1 MADSSLFPYR
11 MRLPLVRVTM
21 LAALLWTAGCA
32 TTSTAPPPSEPHSV
46 VLISIDGLPAS
57 ALGQGNT
64 PHLDALA
71 AAGTHAAWMNPSYP
85 VLTFPN
91 HFTLVTGLRPDRHGI
106 IHNSMRDDAVGG
118 FKVADKAAGADARW
132 WQGEPIWNTAEKA
145 GLRTA
150 IWAWPGSAAPIDGRR
165 PTRWVPYSPE
175 ISAADRADQVAGWMT
190 EPVAT
195 RPRLAALYFE
205 RVDNVGHEKG
215 PGAPETLAAIREVD
229 AAVGR
234 VVQALDAHGLRATTD
249 VVVVS
254 DHGMAPVRPDQYI
267 ALEDMATIEQAEA
280 VSTGQVIGFNPRA
293 GHKADAEQRL
303 LGRHDHYECWRKQDL
318 PARWHYG
325 THPRVPAI
333 VCQFDEGWNGLP
345 AAQLRRA
352 PEEKLNR
359 GSHGYDNALPSMRAV
374 FIAAGPSFRRGTTL
388 PAFDNVDVY
397 PLLAELLGLAPA
409 RNDGDAATFT
419 PVLTPRTAPAH

>member
-1 MADSSLFPYR
+1 
-11 MRLPLVRVTM
+11 MRLPLVRVSV
-21 LAALLWTAGCA
+21 LAALLWTAGC
-32 TTSTAPPPSEPHSV
+32 TSTSSTRSTPATPVEPHSV
-46 VLISIDGLPAS
+46 VLISIDGLPAN
-57 ALGQGNT
+57 ALGRGDT
-64 PHLDALA
+64 PTLDRLSRR
-71 AAGTHAAWMNPSYP
+71 GVHAEWMNPSYP

-150 IWAWPGSAAPIDGRR
+150 IWAWPGHAAPIEGLR
-165 PTRWVPYSPE
+165 PTRSVPYSPE
-175 ISAADRADQVAGWMT
+175 ISSAARADQVAAWMT
-190 EPVAT
+190 EPAAT
-195 RPRLAALYFE
+195 RPRLAALYLE
-205 RVDNVGHEKG
+205 RVDNIGHEKG
-215 PGAPETLAAIREVD
+215 PDAPETHAAIREVD
-229 AAVGR
+229 AAIGR
-234 VVQALDAHGLRATTD
+234 ILQALDTHGLRATTD

-254 DHGMAPVRPDQYI
+254 DHGMAAVRPDQYI
-267 ALEDMATIEQAEA
+267 AIEDMATIEQAEA

-293 GHKADAEQRL
+293 GHEASTATRL

-318 PARWHYG
+318 PVRWHYG

-345 AAQLRRA
+345 AEQLRRV
-352 PEEKLNR
+352 PKDRLNR

-374 FIAAGPSFRRGTTL
+374 FIAAGPSFRPGTTL

-397 PLLAELLGLAPA
+397 PLLTELLSLTPAP
-409 RNDGDAATFT
+409 NDGTLHTFT
-419 PVLTPRTAPAH
+419 PALVPRATPAH

>member
-1 MADSSLFPYR
+1 
-11 MRLPLVRVTM
+11 MRLPLVRVTV
-21 LAALLWTAGCA
+21 LAALLWTAGC
-32 TTSTAPPPSEPHSV
+32 TTTPSAPSTTPPAPHSV

-57 ALGQGNT
+57 ALGRGNT
-64 PHLDALA
+64 PTLDRLA
-71 AAGTHAAWMNPSYP
+71 REGVRAHWMNPSYP

-118 FKVADKAAGADARW
+118 FKVTDKAAGADARW
-132 WQGEPIWNTAEKA
+132 WQGEPIWNTAGQA

-150 IWAWPGSAAPIDGRR
+150 VWAWPGNAAPINGLR

-175 ISAADRADQVAGWMT
+175 IDSAARADQVAAWMT
-190 EPVAT
+190 EPPAT
-195 RPRLAALYFE
+195 RPHLAALYIE

-215 PGAPETLAAIREVD
+215 PDAPETRAAIREVD
-229 AAVGR
+229 AAVAR
-234 VVQALDAHGLRATTD
+234 IVQALDARGLRASTD
-249 VVVVS
+249 IVVVS

-267 ALEDMATIEQAEA
+267 AIEDMATIEQAEA

-293 GHKADAEQRL
+293 GHEASTAKRL

-325 THPRVPAI
+325 AHPRVPAI
-333 VCQFDEGWNGLP
+333 VCQFDEGWNGVP
-345 AAQLRRA
+345 VGQLARVPTDR
-352 PEEKLNR
+352 LNR
-359 GSHGYDNALPSMRAV
+359 GSHGYDNTLPSMRAV
-374 FIAAGPSFRRGTTL
+374 FVAAGPSFRQGITL

-397 PLLAELLGLAPA
+397 PLLATLLGITPA
-409 RNDGDAATFT
+409 HNDGSTDVFT
-419 PVLTPRTAPAH
+419 PALMPRTGAAH

>member
-1 MADSSLFPYR
+1 
-11 MRLPLVRVTM
+11 MRLPLVRVTV
-21 LAALLWTAGCA
+21 LAALLGMAGCTTPSTHPTPA
-32 TTSTAPPPSEPHSV
+32 TPVDPHSV
-46 VLISIDGLPAS
+46 VLISVDGLPAS
-57 ALGQGNT
+57 ALGRGNT
-64 PHLDALA
+64 PVLDALA
-71 AAGTHAAWMNPSYP
+71 REGVRAAWMNPSYP

-106 IHNSMRDDAVGG
+106 IHNSMRDETVGG

-132 WQGEPIWNTAEKA
+132 WQGEPIWNTAGKA

-150 IWAWPGSAAPIDGRR
+150 VWAWPGNAAPIEGLR

-175 ISAADRADQVAGWMT
+175 INSAARADQVAAWMT
-190 EPVAT
+190 EPPAT
-195 RPRLAALYFE
+195 RPHLAALYIE
-205 RVDNVGHEKG
+205 RVDNVGHEQG
-215 PGAPETLAAIREVD
+215 PEAPETQAAIREVD
-229 AAVGR
+229 AAIGR
-234 VVQALDAHGLRATTD
+234 IVQALDAHGLRASTD
-249 VVVVS
+249 IVVVS

-267 ALEDMATIEQAEA
+267 AIEDMATIEQAEA

-293 GHKADAEQRL
+293 GHEASTAQRL
-303 LGRHDHYECWRKQDL
+303 LGRHDHYTCWRKHDL

-333 VCQFDEGWNGLP
+333 VCQFDEGWNALP
-345 AAQLRRA
+345 AEQLARTPKDR
-352 PEEKLNR
+352 LNR

-374 FIAAGPSFRRGTTL
+374 FVAAGPSFRRGATL

-397 PLLAELLGLAPA
+397 PLLAKLLGVTPA
-409 RNDGDAATFT
+409 RNDGSADVFT

>member
-1 MADSSLFPYR
+1 
-11 MRLPLVRVTM
+11 MRLPLVRVTV

-32 TTSTAPPPSEPHSV
+32 TTPSTAPTPEPHSV
-46 VLISIDGLPAS
+46 VIISIDGLPAS
-57 ALGQGNT
+57 ALGRGDT
-64 PHLDALA
+64 PTLDRLA
-71 AAGTHAAWMNPSYP
+71 AEGVRAAWMTPSYP

-106 IHNSMRDDAVGG
+106 IHNSMRDDEVGG
-118 FKVADKAAGADARW
+118 FRVADKKAGADARW

-150 IWAWPGSAAPIDGRR
+150 IWAWPGNAAPIDGRR
-165 PTRWVPYSPE
+165 PTRWVPYSPD
-175 ISAADRADQVAGWMT
+175 ISAADRADQVAGWLT
-190 EPVAT
+190 EPPAT

-205 RVDNVGHEKG
+205 RVDNLGHDKG
-215 PGAPETLAAIREVD
+215 PDAPETHAAIREVD

-234 VVQALDAHGLRATTD
+234 IVRALDARGLRAATD

-267 ALEDMATIEQAEA
+267 ALEDMAAFEQAEA

-293 GHKADAEQRL
+293 GHEAAAERRL
-303 LGRHDHYECWRKQDL
+303 LGRHDHYQCWRKQDL

-325 THPRVPAI
+325 AHPRVPAI
-333 VCQFDEGWNGLP
+333 VCQFDEGWNALP
-345 AAQLRRA
+345 AEQLRRV
-352 PEEKLNR
+352 PKERLNR
-359 GSHGYDNALPSMRAV
+359 GSHGYDNVLPSMRAV
-374 FIAAGPSFRRGTTL
+374 FVAAGPSFRRGATL

-397 PLLAELLGLAPA
+397 PLLAKLLGVAPA
-409 RNDGDAATFT
+409 RNDGSVETFA
-419 PVLTPRTAPAH
+419 PVLAPRAEPAH

>member
-1 MADSSLFPYR
+1 
-11 MRLPLVRVTM
+11 MRLPLVRVTV
-21 LAALLWTAGCA
+21 LALLLGTAGCTTTRPSLPA
-32 TTSTAPPPSEPHSV
+32 TPPAPHSV

-57 ALGQGNT
+57 ALGRGNT
-64 PHLDALA
+64 PVLDALA
-71 AAGTHAAWMNPSYP
+71 RDGVRAEWMNPSYP

-118 FKVADKAAGADARW
+118 FKVADKTAGADARW

-150 IWAWPGSAAPIDGRR
+150 IWAWPGNAAPIEGLR

-175 ISAADRADQVAGWMT
+175 ISSADRADQVAAWMT
-190 EPVAT
+190 EPATT

-205 RVDNVGHEKG
+205 RVDNVGHDQG
-215 PGAPETLAAIREVD
+215 PEAPETHAAIREVD

-234 VVQALDAHGLRATTD
+234 LVQALDAHGLRASTD

-267 ALEDMATIEQAEA
+267 AIEDMATIEQAEA

-293 GHKADAEQRL
+293 GHEAATYQRL
-303 LGRHDHYECWRKQDL
+303 LGRHAHYTCWRKQDL

-325 THPRVPAI
+325 THPRIPAI

-345 AAQLRRA
+345 AAQLARA
-352 PEEKLNR
+352 TTEHLNR
-359 GSHGYDNALPSMRAV
+359 GSHGYDNAFPSMRAV
-374 FIAAGPSFRRGTTL
+374 FVAAGPSFRHGMTL

-397 PLLAELLGLAPA
+397 PLLARLLGVTPA
-409 RNDGDAATFT
+409 RNDGSSDVFT
-419 PVLTPRTAPAH
+419 PVLTPRTDTAH

>member
-1 MADSSLFPYR
+1 
-11 MRLPLVRVTM
+11 MRLPLVRVTV
-21 LAALLWTAGCA
+21 LAALLCTAGCA
-32 TTSTAPPPSEPHSV
+32 TTPSTAPTPPEPHSV

-57 ALGQGNT
+57 ALGRGDT
-64 PHLDALA
+64 PTLDRLA
-71 AAGTHAAWMNPSYP
+71 AEGVRAEWMTPSYP

-106 IHNSMRDDAVGG
+106 IHNSMRDDEVGG
-118 FKVADKAAGADARW
+118 FKVADKKAGADARW

-150 IWAWPGSAAPIDGRR
+150 IWAWPGNAAPIDGRR

-175 ISAADRADQVAGWMT
+175 IGSTERADQVAGWLT
-190 EPVAT
+190 EPPAT

-205 RVDNVGHEKG
+205 RVDNLGHDKG
-215 PGAPETLAAIREVD
+215 PDAPETHAAIREVD

-234 VVQALDAHGLRATTD
+234 IVQALDAHGLRAATD

-267 ALEDMATIEQAEA
+267 AIEDMAAFEQAEA

-293 GHKADAEQRL
+293 GYEAVAEQRL
-303 LGRHDHYECWRKQDL
+303 LGRHDHYQCWRKQDL

-325 THPRVPAI
+325 AHPRVPAI
-333 VCQFDEGWNGLP
+333 VCQFDEGWNALP
-345 AAQLRRA
+345 AEQLRRV
-352 PEEKLNR
+352 PKERLNR
-359 GSHGYDNALPSMRAV
+359 GSHGYDNVLPSMRAV
-374 FIAAGPSFRRGTTL
+374 FVAAGPSFRRGATL

-397 PLLAELLGLAPA
+397 PLLAKLLGVAPA
-409 RNDGDAATFT
+409 RNDGSADTFA
-419 PVLTPRTAPAH
+419 PVLVPRAEPAH

>member
-1 MADSSLFPYR
+1 MRSTLLLLALALF
-11 MRLPLVRVTM
+11 LG
-21 LAALLWTAGCA
+21 GCNSRPD
-32 TTSTAPPPSEPHSV
+32 TRPSRTPHSV
-46 VLISIDGLPAS
+46 VLISIDGLPAR
-57 ALGQGNT
+57 ALQHGNT

-71 AAGTHAAWMNPSYP
+71 AEGVRAAWMNPSYP

-106 IHNSMRDDAVGG
+106 IHNSMHDQAVGG
-118 FKVADKAAGADARW
+118 FRVADKAAGADARW

-150 IWAWPGSAAPIDGRR
+150 IWAWPGNAAPIGGRR

-175 ISAADRADQVAGWMT
+175 VSAADRADQVAGWLI
-190 EPVAT
+190 EPTAT
-195 RPRLAALYFE
+195 RPSLAALYFE
-205 RVDNVGHEKG
+205 RVDNVGHDKG
-215 PGAPETLAAIREVD
+215 PDAPETQAAIREVD

-234 VVQALDAHGLRATTD
+234 IVQTLEARGLRATTD

-254 DHGMAPVRPDQYI
+254 DHGMAPVRPEQYI

-280 VSTGQVIGFNPRA
+280 VSTGQVIGFNPRP
-293 GHKADAEQRL
+293 GHEADVEQRL
-303 LGRHDHYECWRKQDL
+303 LGRHDHYQCWRKQDL

-345 AAQLRRA
+345 AAQLRRTPRA
-352 PEEKLNR
+352 QLNR

-374 FIAAGPSFRRGTTL
+374 FIAAGPSFRRGATL

-409 RNDGDAATFT
+409 RNDGTADTFK
-419 PVLTPRTAPAH
+419 PVLMPRTAPAH